1 MTLFARLSEAD
12 QDGAQSALEVI
23 EATNRAALAE
33 RFHPSIVQQFIQ
45 VPAGTMP
52 GSVLIGSIW
61 THPETIDPGEPEP
74 PPGPRRLQIS
84 PPTFKMLFT
93 PQERLAIRAARSYA
107 GEDEQSLTVRVVIED
122 WYEIIDDPRL
132 SYVDLTLPQT
142 QAGIGFL
149 VTAGII
155 TQERCDEILTGV
167 AA

>member
-1 MTLFARLSEAD
+1 MNKYARLTAADADNIRVVLDVAEAASL
-12 QDGAQSALEVI
+12 GELSTRYHPTLAAEFISAPAEV
-23 EATNRAALAE
+23 
-33 RFHPSIVQQFIQ
+33 V
-45 VPAGTMP
+45 P
-52 GSVLIGSIW
+52 GSILSAGEWS
-61 THPETIDPGEPEP
+61 HPEPAAPASPEP
-74 PPGPRRLQIS
+74 APRLLQIS

-107 GEDEQSLTVRVVIED
+107 GDDEQALTVRAVVED

-132 SYVDLTLPQT
+132 SYVDLILSQT